1 MFRIIPEGHSYK
13 EHVLLKNG
21 QGLLFKPAA
30 KNDTPLVEK
39 FMNSVS
45 KESLRMRFMASIS
58 QVSEN
63 FIKDLCSGD
72 FRQSVC
78 LLAIIGEGNKAKIT
92 GLGNY
97 IAVGNQ
103 RTAEVAFLIGD
114 KFQGLGIGTLLLER
128 LAGIAIANG
137 FVEFEAEVLPDN
149 QPMIN
154 VFNSSGFEKHQV
166 WGADTV
172 HIELPV
178 SGAAGL
184 WERAGLRER
193 IAVANSLLPLVNPKA
208 VAVIGASRRTDSLG
222 NLIFRNITSS
232 NFSGKVYPVNPQAE
246 SVNGTKV
253 YSSSKEIP
261 EKIDLAVIAITAERV
276 YEAAQDAIEA
286 GAKGLVVVSAG
297 FAEAGNKGKKL
308 QNKLVE
314 LVRSNGVRLLGPS
327 CLGLINSDTNVNLNA
342 SLAPEMMLRGTVGF
356 FSHSAALGL
365 VILNYAREKG
375 IGFSTFVSAG
385 NRADVSGNDLLQYWE
400 EDPNT
405 KMAILY
411 LETFGNPRRFVRIAR
426 RMIYKKPILC
436 IKSGR
441 SIAGRKATEAKSGLQ
456 TGGELEIEALFHQ
469 TGIIL
474 SPTLE
479 DLFEVAVIL
488 THQPMPRGNRVSII
502 ANSSGMAT
510 LFADACEVNS
520 LSIEGPGIMDLGAF
534 TSPEN
539 YEKAVAKAL
548 SDNNVDTLL
557 VGFACVGDCDTE
569 PVSDAIRKG
578 VNKAVAKTGV
588 EKPVLLCLMGAIGAI
603 SLIDE
608 TGNDSGKK
616 FPAFRFPESAVNALG
631 RIVKYVEFR
640 KKPPGK
646 LLWYKDVK
654 AEKARELVAG
664 LLAKSSFG
672 DDKVIKLNKKS
683 ASNLLAHFGIF
694 KSNGVTKNSPRIKIK
709 VKPDQ
714 LFGPLMEIILENTQS
729 IFRITPLTERDLE
742 EIKKQLGSAKSK
754 GVLEILGRVSQMIEE
769 LPWLWEVGLEVTTL
783 AKPFLI
789 SDPVI
794 KIKTGKIER
803 QTY

>member
-1 MFRIIPEGHSYK
+1 MFRIITEGHLYK

-21 QGLLFKPAA
+21 QGLLIKPAT
-30 KNDTPLVEK
+30 KNDIPLVEK

-45 KESLRMRFMASIS
+45 RESLRMRFMASIS

-63 FIKDLCSGD
+63 FIKDLCNGD
-72 FRQSVC
+72 FKQSAC
-78 LLAIIGEGNKAKIT
+78 LLAISGEGNKAKIT

-128 LAGIAIANG
+128 LAGLAIANG

-154 VFNSSGFEKHQV
+154 VFNSAGFEKHQV
-166 WGADTV
+166 WGTDTV

-193 IAVANSLLPLVNPKA
+193 IAVANSLLPLVSPHA
-208 VAVIGASRRTDSLG
+208 VAVIGASRRIDSLG
-222 NLIFRNITSS
+222 NLIFKNITSS

-261 EKIDLAVIAITAERV
+261 EKIDLAVIAIPAEKV
-276 YEAAQDAIEA
+276 YEAAQDAIES

-314 LVRSNGVRLLGPS
+314 LVRSSGVRLLGPS

-342 SLAPEMMLRGTVGF
+342 SLAPRIMLKGSAGF

-375 IGFSTFVSAG
+375 IGFSTFISAG

-441 SIAGRKATEAKSGLQ
+441 SIVGRKATEAKSGLR

-488 THQPMPRGNRVSII
+488 THQPMPRGSRVSII

-539 YEKAVAKAL
+539 YEKAVEKAL
-548 SDNNVDTLL
+548 SDNNVDSLL

-569 PVSDAIRKG
+569 PVSEAIRKG
-578 VNKAVAKTGV
+578 VNKAFAKTGI

-603 SLIDE
+603 SLVDE
-608 TGNDSGKK
+608 SGKK

-631 RIVKYVEFR
+631 RVVKYVEFR

-646 LLWYKDVK
+646 LLWYKNVK
-654 AEKARELVAG
+654 AERARELVVE
-664 LLAKSSFG
+664 LLSKSSSG
-672 DDKVIKLNKKS
+672 EDKVIKLNKKS
-683 ASNLLAHFGIF
+683 ASDLLDCFGIL
-694 KSNGVTKNSPRIKIK
+694 KSGKLPKASQLIKIK

-714 LFGPLMEIILENTQS
+714 LFGPLLEIILEKAHS
-729 IFRITPLTERDLE
+729 IFRITPLTDRDLE

-769 LPWLWEVGLEVTTL
+769 LPWLWEVELEVTTL
-783 AKPFLI
+783 AKPLLI
-789 SDPVI
+789 SDPII
-794 KIKTGKIER
+794 KIKSGDILR
-803 QTY
+803 PTY